1 MPVQNVSTRAYF
13 VVFFLLLALTY
24 AMVRTA
30 TVDLG
35 PWNAVVS
42 LTIATTQAFLVVLV
56 FMRLR
61 HSSGLTWL
69 VAGGALIWLM
79 LLLATIGDYLTR
91 NLLPAPPSF

>member
-1 MPVQNVSTRAYF
+1 MAAQNASRRPYF
-13 VVFFLLLALTY
+13 VVFLLLLALTY

-30 TVDLG
+30 SVDLG

-42 LTIATTQAFLVVLV
+42 LTVATTQAFLVALV

-69 VAGGALIWLM
+69 VAGGALIWLI